1 LFIVGVGKI
10 HKKGKERMLF
20 LLMILAWIGLS
31 VPPIFGALLE
41 LISVREGKSPSAAIK
56 RLVRSVGWGVFVF
69 GALWFITWLF
79 DLQVNLLWFA
89 DAGYENRFWTE
100 FRTEVVLFWVGF
112 AIALSFWLA
121 NLGGAYRL
129 VQKMY
134 RDAQWVLIVGRCLS
148 VFAAIIFGFFAENR
162 WQRVLLF
169 LNGQP
174 FGKSD
179 PVFGNDIGFYA
190 FTMPLINEITALV
203 YALIFVAMFAAL
215 ITYAFI
221 LSDRKEEGDRDE
233 VEAVWNFGASHFSA
247 LGVLFLANTVVS
259 TFMERYKVLYSTH
272 GNVYGAGWT
281 DLFVQIPAYWA
292 FMVVLMLCIGFLVVS
307 IFSETHRNTIR
318 NAAIGFGGA
327 FVFWILGVVI
337 APDIAQAIHVSPNEL
352 QVEQPYI
359 QREIDATRAAYGLD
373 KVKEADF
380 PVKDGLT
387 PANLTQDSETLESAR
402 VWDGSVLLATNHQA
416 QAFKSYYGFRDV
428 DVVPYMIG
436 GRKVQVMYS
445 ARELDVEKLPA
456 SAKTWQNTHLVYTH
470 GFGATASPVNAF
482 TSEGLP
488 DYWVKDIPVVSRYP
502 ELAIR
507 QPRIYFGE
515 ASANHVYVNT
525 KMPEFDYPVGE
536 SNQTSHYD
544 GKAGIPLGGF
554 WRRLAIAWKFD
565 GLWKTWSDELTPE
578 SRIIFDRDIA
588 TRTEK
593 LVPFFWHETDIYGVI
608 ADGQLWYMRDF
619 ESVTEYYPY
628 SFPHNGINYMRNAVK
643 AVVNAYTG
651 ETNFYVFAP
660 DDPVVRTYEKMF
672 PGLLKPASAMPPS
685 LRKFVR
691 YPEGLLA
698 VQADI
703 YASYHMNSADKFYNR
718 EDMWDLAREFSP
730 TIGKP
735 RQMSPYFLVMALP
748 GSHTT
753 EYMTIMPF
761 TPKSTDEEHRRDNL
775 EAWLGARADGDHFGE
790 IVLYRFPTGHQV
802 QGPLQVGIKMNQDS
816 ELSRTFTLWNQ
827 HGSKVILGEMRVLP
841 LSDNRLLNVQAVY
854 LQSEG
859 ARMPQL
865 KYVVAAS
872 GGEVAYKATLEE
884 SLRALVGIV
893 PGIVPPPVAPGSPQ
907 DGVLNLNQELGNGVD
922 RLLEFFQ
929 RGNFVD
935 AGSELQKLRDV
946 RTKMKNPK

>member
-1 LFIVGVGKI
+1 
-10 HKKGKERMLF
+10 MLG
-20 LLMILAWIGLS
+20 LLMFLFWCLLS
-31 VPPIFGALLE
+31 IPPIYY
-41 LISVREGKSPSAAIK
+41 AARK
-56 RLVRSVGWGVFVF
+56 RLALSRPSREDKQKAASGILKAVGWAVSVLVG
-69 GALWFITWLF
+69 LWCVPWLF
-79 DLQVNLLWFA
+79 DLRVTSLWFA
-89 DAGYENRFWTE
+89 DAGYSDRFWTQFNTE
-100 FRTEVVLFWVGF
+100 FVLFWIGLVV
-112 AIALSFWLA
+112 ALSFLLV
-121 NLGGAYRL
+121 NFGVMYRL
-129 VQKMY
+129 VKKIY
-134 RDAQWVLIVGRCLS
+134 GGIRWSLIVGRAAS
-148 VFAAIIFGFFAENR
+148 VLVAIFFGFCVESE

-190 FTMPLINEITALV
+190 FTMPFINDVTSLMYVLIAI
-203 YALIFVAMFAAL
+203 AMIAAF
-215 ITYAFI
+215 ITYGSVI
-221 LSDRKEEGDRDE
+221 TDRKSQYGDGTKEE
-233 VEAVWNFGASHFSA
+233 VALAWNFGVSHISG
-247 LGVLFLANTVVS
+247 LGVLLLATIVVD
-259 TFMERYKVLYSTH
+259 TFIARYKVLYSTH

-281 DLFVQIPAYWA
+281 DLFVQIPAYWM
-292 FMVVLMLCIGFLVVS
+292 FMVVLVFCIGFLVVS
-307 IFSETHRNTIR
+307 IFSASHRNTIR

-327 FVFWILGVVI
+327 LLFWLFGVVI
-337 APDIAQAIHVSPNEL
+337 APDIAQAVHVSPNEL

-387 PANLTQDSETLESAR
+387 KANLTQDSETLESAR
-402 VWDGSVLLATNHQA
+402 IWDGIVLLATNHQM
-416 QAFKSYYGFRDV
+416 QAFKSYYSFKDV
-428 DVVPYMIG
+428 DVVPYVIG
-436 GRKVQVMYS
+436 GRKVQLMYS
-445 ARELDVEKLPA
+445 ARELDVDKLPA
-456 SAKTWQNTHLVYTH
+456 SAKTWQNMHLVYTH
-470 GFGATASPVNAF
+470 GFGATASPVNEF

-502 ELAIR
+502 ELAIK

-515 ASANHVYVNT
+515 ASANHIYVNT

-544 GKAGIPLGGF
+544 GSAGVPLGGF
-554 WRRLAIAWKFD
+554 WRRLAIAWEFD
-565 GLWKTWSDELTPE
+565 GLWKTWSDELTPD

-593 LVPFFWHETDIYGVI
+593 LIPFFWKEDDIYGVI

-628 SFPHNGINYMRNAVK
+628 SFPHEKINYMRNAVK

-660 DDPVVRTYEKMF
+660 DDPVVRTYQKIF
-672 PGLLKPASAMPPS
+672 PGLLKPASAMPAS

-691 YPEGLLA
+691 YPERLLA
-698 VQADI
+698 IQSEI
-703 YASYHMNSADKFYNR
+703 YASYHMNNANSFYNR
-718 EDMWDLAREFSP
+718 EDMWDFAKQFSP
-730 TIGKP
+730 EIGKA
-735 RQMSPYFLVMALP
+735 QTMSPYYLVMALP

-761 TPKSTDEEHRRDNL
+761 TPKSTDEEHKRNDL

-790 IVLYRFPTGHQV
+790 MVLYKFPTGHQI

-816 ELSRTFTLWNQ
+816 ELSKTLTLWNQ
-827 HGSKVILGEMRVLP
+827 QGSKVILGDMRVLP
-841 LSDNRLLNVQAVY
+841 LSDNRLLDVQAIY

-859 ARMPQL
+859 AKMPQL

-872 GGEVAYKATLEE
+872 GEQVIYEPTFEQALN
-884 SLRALVGIV
+884 RLVGVV
-893 PGIVPPPVAPGSPQ
+893 PAIVPPPSAPGVSQ
-907 DGVLNLNQELGNGVD
+907 NGVLDLNQEIMN
-922 RLLEFFQ
+922 RLDHYFGLLQQGKFS
-929 RGNFVD
+929 D
-935 AGSELQKLRDV
+935 AGSELQALRDV
-946 RTKMKNPK
+946 RAKMKNTSK